1 MTKENLQK
9 LHRVYSIC
17 LGLVILVT
25 GICFIVSCLNIYNS
39 GKQPFTS
46 ESVANAFSRIAIPVY
61 TCFIMTI
68 LGIIFDVISVAD
80 RPKCKPDKPYT
91 AMLSKAYS
99 IKDISQSDED
109 TRAKILKEQKN
120 RKIHSIIRT
129 VIICISSAIFLIYA
143 TNGAN
148 FHQTMITESMEKAMW
163 ILLPCV
169 AISFAYAL
177 FTVIYNEKSIA
188 RELEL
193 LKAVP
198 AKASIDLSHNDSTAN
213 KYTSDKTILIVR
225 IVLLVVGV
233 GILIYGFA
241 TGGTM
246 DVLTKAINICT
257 ECIGLG

>member
-25 GICFIVSCLNIYNS
+25 GLCFIVSCLGIYNS

-68 LGIIFDVISVAD
+68 IGIIFDVISIAD
-80 RPKCKPDKPYT
+80 TPKCKPDKPYT
-91 AMLSKAYS
+91 AMLAKAYS

-109 TRAKILKEQKN
+109 TRASILHEQKTRKIL
-120 RKIHSIIRT
+120 SIIRT
-129 VIICISSAIFLIYA
+129 IIICISSAIFLIYA
-143 TNGAN
+143 TNGDN

-169 AISFAYAL
+169 AVSFAYAL
-177 FTVIYNEKSIA
+177 FTVIYNEKSIT

-193 LKAVP
+193 LKTVP
-198 AKASIDLSHNDSTAN
+198 AKTSLDLNTDDNTSQQD
-213 KYTSDKTILIVR
+213 TSDKLTLIVR
-225 IVLLVVGV
+225 TVLLVVGI